1 MASCLTWSGSEGLCR
16 SASVVLVFAVA
27 ACSSSS
33 GGAGASAGSG
43 PVGGAGGAVATAG
56 SSGSISAAGSGL
68 GGASVAGSGAGG
80 STAGSA
86 GAAGA
91 AGAGTGGA
99 PNGGSG
105 GSGTAGAGTAGSSG
119 AAGASGGSA
128 NCAGNAISLSAN
140 GTGMASDAAQ
150 ARVSIDMMTDLPIG
164 NAHRTVEF
172 WAYIQTS
179 DWIGEK
185 NEVYVY
191 GSPKTATVMN
201 TAFGLDFG
209 TNTVTGMATNHAT
222 FNPYTNGSLTID
234 SSADLG
240 ITSAAAQWVHVAMS
254 WDGASFKTYVNGE
267 PKITMTD
274 GTTMLATTST
284 PLTMGCNPPIFNC
297 FNGMFDEL
305 RVWNV
310 NRSDADIKANYN
322 KPSLGTEPG
331 LVGYWRFN
339 EAPGSA
345 SAADSVASAGHT
357 AHAGQLLATA
367 DNQKPTFV
375 TPKSAVP
382 LVCP

>member
-1 MASCLTWSGSEGLCR
+1 MIAIASLHANCWSMASCLTWSGSEVLCR
-16 SASVVLVFAVA
+16 SASVLLVFAMA
-27 ACSSSS
+27 ACSSSGTG

-43 PVGGAGGAVATAG
+43 TVGGAGGALATAG
-56 SSGSISAAGSGL
+56 SSGSLSAAGSGQ
-68 GGASVAGSGAGG
+68 GGASVAGSGTGG
-80 STAGSA
+80 SLGGSLGSA
-86 GAAGA
+86 GAATAGA
-91 AGAGTGGA
+91 A
-99 PNGGSG
+99 NGGSG

-172 WAYIQTS
+172 WAYIQPS

-191 GSPKTATVMN
+191 GS
-201 TAFGLDFG
+201 
-209 TNTVTGMATNHAT
+209 
-222 FNPYTNGSLTID
+222 
-234 SSADLG
+234 
-240 ITSAAAQWVHVAMS
+240 
-254 WDGASFKTYVNGE
+254 WDGSSFKTYVNGE

-331 LVGYWRFN
+331 LVGYWKFN

-345 SAADSVASAGHT
+345 SAADSVTSAGHT

-375 TPKSAVP
+375 TPKSALP
-382 LVCP
+382 LICP